1 MAAACYAAEMV
12 GAALLFAGIGLGIRV
27 AAVAMVANFAY
38 IISGSWLLLLGV
50 PEDGEGSG

>member
-1 MAAACYAAEMV
+1 MV